1 MAGSALFFSRSCYV
15 ANMLSPRTSV
25 VAVRETVFSD
35 LGNEVA
41 ILNLRSGKYFGLN
54 PVGAF
59 IWNLIQEKRTIA
71 DICSQVVDVYDVPID
86 RCETD
91 LHNLLN
97 ALLAEDLI
105 IVEATT

>member
-15 ANMLSPRTSV
+15 TRMLSPRTSV

-35 LGNEVA
+35 LGNEIA

-59 IWNLIQEKRTIA
+59 VWNLIQEKRTIE
-71 DICSQVVDVYDVPID
+71 DICNQVVDAYDVPRD
-86 RCETD
+86 RFETD
-91 LHNLLN
+91 LHNLLSE
-97 ALLAEDLI
+97 LLAEDLI
-105 IVEATT
+105 VVEAAT